1 MRFKDQ
7 VVWITGASSGIGEG
21 LAQVFH
27 REGAEIILSARREA
41 ELERVKAQCNDGP
54 GAVHVVPF
62 DVIDAAA
69 REAAVRRVHDIAGN
83 VDVLVN
89 NAGISQRSLGKDTDM
104 DVDRRIMEVD
114 YFAPIALTKLVLPK
128 MIERKS
134 GQLVVTSSVAGK
146 FGVPLRSAYCA
157 AKHALHG
164 YFDTMRIELMPYN
177 IRVCLLVVAGIKSN
191 VSFNSLTGNGGE
203 WGKDD
208 WGPDEGMTA
217 IAGGEIIVD
226 GLAKGKY
233 EIDIVVG
240 PSIDMLRLKR
250 EDPDLL
256 LERMAKTKVPGQ

>member
-7 VVWITGASSGIGEG
+7 IVWITGASSGIGEG

-27 REGAEIILSARREA
+27 KEGAEIILSARREA

-54 GAVHVVPF
+54 GAVHVLPF
-62 DVIDAAA
+62 DVIDTAG
-69 REAAVRRVHDIAGN
+69 REAAARRVHDIAGK

-104 DVDRRIMEVD
+104 SVDRQIMEVD
-114 YFAPIALTKLVLPK
+114 YFAPIALTKLMLPK

-146 FGVPLRSAYCA
+146 YGVPLRSAYCA

-164 YFDTMRIELMPYN
+164 YFDTMRIELTPYN
-177 IRVCLLVVAGIKSN
+177 IRVCLLVIAGIRSE
-191 VSFNSLTGNGGE
+191 VSLHALTGDGGT
-203 WGKDD
+203 WGKED
-208 WGPDEGMTA
+208 WGPNEGMTA
-217 IAGGEIIVD
+217 IAGAEIIVD
-226 GLAKGKY
+226 GLAKGEY
-233 EIDIVVG
+233 EIDIGVG
-240 PSIDMLRLKR
+240 QAMDNLRLKR

-256 LERMAKTKVPGQ
+256 IERMAKMKVPGQ

>member
-7 VVWITGASSGIGEG
+7 IVWITGASSGIGEG

-27 REGAEIILSARREA
+27 KEGAEIILSARRGS
-41 ELERVKAQCNDGP
+41 ELERVKAECNDGP
-54 GAVHVVPF
+54 GTIHVLPF

-69 REAAVRRVHDIAGN
+69 REAAFRRVHDIAGK

-89 NAGISQRSLGKDTDM
+89 NAGISQRSLGKDTEM
-104 DVDRRIMEVD
+104 SVDRQIMEVD

-146 FGVPLRSAYCA
+146 YGVPLRSAYCA

-177 IRVCLLVVAGIKSN
+177 IRVCLLVIAGIRSE
-191 VSFNSLTGNGGE
+191 VSLHALTGDGGT
-203 WGKDD
+203 WGKED
-208 WGPDEGMTA
+208 WGPNEGITA

-226 GLAKGKY
+226 GLAKGEY
-233 EIDIVVG
+233 EIDIGVG
-240 PSIDMLRLKR
+240 QAMDNLRLKR
-250 EDPDLL
+250 ENPDLL
-256 LERMAKTKVPGQ
+256 IERMAKMKVPGQ